1 MERLKILVV
10 DDEKRV
16 RDELDEFL
24 TANNYIVFQ
33 AALPSH
39 IFEIINKNNI
49 DIMIL
54 DIRLPEM
61 DGLEVLDK
69 VKKSYPSLE
78 VIMITGHGE
87 MNSVI
92 QAMRSGASDY
102 LTKPFRLADVEYA
115 IERTQKFIRLNK
127 KLRDVE
133 FNYQLLSKGFNENKG
148 YQIVGN
154 SLKMKAVIDLMG
166 KIALSDDTTVL
177 ITGESGTGKEV
188 VARGIHYLSK
198 RKESYFYS
206 VNISSIPD
214 CLFESEL
221 FGHKKGSFTGAVED
235 KKGWF
240 EIANHS
246 TLFLDEIS
254 EMDTKL
260 QAKLLRVLEE
270 RKIVRVGSYKE
281 IPIDVRIIAASNK
294 DIEELIRDN
303 RLRKDLYHRLN
314 AFRIHIPPLRERIED
329 IPILLE
335 SFIRFYS
342 GRVKKPIN
350 KIDKNIIRNLIGYDF
365 PGNVRELK
373 NMAERAI
380 ILCEGDKLHLRHFP
394 INSDNLLQKKEK
406 EEIFDLEI
414 IEKNIIKKAL
424 EKTNYNRLKACRL
437 LNLSW
442 QALDRR
448 IKKYGLKKDNQL

>member
-1 MERLKILVV
+1 MERLKILIV

-24 TANNYIVFQ
+24 TAKNYTVFHADAPS
-33 AALPSH
+33 AA
-39 IFEIINKNNI
+39 FEIISKNII
-49 DIMIL
+49 DIMFL

-69 VKKSYPSLE
+69 MKKAYPSLE
-78 VIMITGHGE
+78 VIMITGHGD

-102 LTKPFRLADVEYA
+102 FTKPFRLADIEYA

-127 KLRDVE
+127 RLREVE
-133 FNYQLLSKGFNENKG
+133 INYELLSKEFNESKG

-154 SLKMKAVIDLMG
+154 SLKMKNVIDIMG

-188 VARGIHYLSK
+188 VARGIHYLSS

-221 FGHKKGSFTGAVED
+221 FGHKKGSFTGSVED

-240 EIANHS
+240 EIANNS

-254 EMDTKL
+254 EMDIKL
-260 QAKLLRVLEE
+260 QAKLLRVIEE
-270 RKIVRVGSYKE
+270 KKVVRVGSYKE
-281 IPIDVRIIAASNK
+281 IPIDLRIITASNK
-294 DIEELIRDN
+294 NIEELIKEN
-303 RLRKDLYHRLN
+303 KFRKDLYHRLN
-314 AFRIHIPPLRERIED
+314 AFRIHIPPLRERKED
-329 IPILLE
+329 IPVLLE

-342 GRVKKPIN
+342 GKTNKPIH
-350 KIDKNIIRNLIGYDF
+350 KIDKNIAKNLIDYDF

-373 NMAERAI
+373 NMAERAV
-380 ILCEGDKLHLRHFP
+380 ILCEGDKLHLKYFS
-394 INSDNLLQKKEK
+394 INSDKPLQKKEK
-406 EEIFDLEI
+406 EDTFDLER
-414 IEKNIIKKAL
+414 IEKSLIKKAL
-424 EKTNYNRLKACRL
+424 EKTNYNKLKACKL
-437 LNLSW
+437 LNISW

-448 IKKYGLKKDNQL
+448 IKKYGLKNIIS